1 MVEKMTPQVEEILN
15 ILQEECAEVI
25 QVISKIRRFGMDDA
39 YSGKTNRENL
49 TQEVA
54 DVLLLT
60 ELLKAHGVYK
70 DEDIQVA
77 KLSKASK
84 LRKWSNIYE

>member
-1 MVEKMTPQVEEILN
+1 MTPQVEEILN

-25 QVISKIRRFGMDDA
+25 QVISKIRRFGMDDV

-60 ELLKAHGVYK
+60 ELLKAHSVYK
-70 DEDIQVA
+70 DEEIQVA
-77 KLSKASK
+77 KLNKGSK
-84 LRKWSNIYE
+84 LRKWSKIYE

>member
-1 MVEKMTPQVEEILN
+1 MTPQVEEILN

-25 QVISKIRRFGMDDA
+25 QIISKIRRFGIEDA

-60 ELLKAHGVYK
+60 ELLKAHAVYT
-70 DEDIQVA
+70 DEEIQVA
-77 KLSKASK
+77 KLNKGSK
-84 LRKWSNIYE
+84 LRKWSTIYE

>member
-1 MVEKMTPQVEEILN
+1 MTPQVEEILN

-39 YSGKTNRENL
+39 YSGETNRGNL

-60 ELLKAHGVYK
+60 ELLKAHDIYT
-70 DEDIQVA
+70 DEEIQTA
-77 KLSKASK
+77 KLNKASK
-84 LRKWSNIYE
+84 LRKWSKIYE